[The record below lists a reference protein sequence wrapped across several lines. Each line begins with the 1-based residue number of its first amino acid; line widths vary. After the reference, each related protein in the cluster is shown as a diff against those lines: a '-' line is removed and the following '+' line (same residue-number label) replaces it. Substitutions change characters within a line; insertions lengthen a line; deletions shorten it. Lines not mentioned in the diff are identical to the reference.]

1 MAKYFNTSGTC
12 YPDKHYM
19 VHLDNRLAEIRQ
31 MVARGDYFVINR
43 ARQYGKTTTLRA
55 LEQYLRDDYAVLFLS
70 FQRLSSAK
78 FENEY
83 RFSTAFAEM
92 FLRAARN
99 KQKKILG
106 LDARALENLEAA
118 AAGKL
123 DLTDL
128 FNWLSELC
136 AASSRP
142 VVLMIDE
149 VDSASNNQV
158 FLDFLAQLRD
168 LYLDRDASPTFQS
181 VILAGVYDIKN
192 LKQKI
197 RNDEEHRYNSPWNI
211 AVPFSVDMSFS
222 VPDITGLLQD
232 YETDH
237 HTGMDISSI
246 ADLIFAYTSGYPFL
260 VSCVCKM
267 LDEQI
272 SLPEH
277 LGNLSKAW
285 SREGILEAVKCL
297 LKDTNTLF
305 DDMRKKIADYPELR
319 NILFAIL
326 FNGQIIPYNPD
337 NYAIDIGVM
346 FGFMKEENGTAVVAN
361 RIFETRIYNLFL
373 SEELLDNGTY
383 QAGLRERNQFII
395 NGRLNMD
402 LVLEKFVEHF
412 RDIYGQSDTRF
423 IEENGRRLFLLY
435 LRPIINGGG
444 NYYVE
449 ARTRD
454 LRRTDVIVDY
464 HGEQF
469 IIEMKIW
476 HGEEYNRRGEAQLV
490 DYLDAYHLT
499 KGYLLIFNFNK
510 KKTTGL
516 RTILLDGKTLVEAV
530 V

>member
-1 MAKYFNTSGTC
+1 M
-12 YPDKHYM
+12 
-19 VHLDNRLAEIRQ
+19 
-31 MVARGDYFVINR
+31 
-43 ARQYGKTTTLRA
+43 RA
-55 LEQYLRDDYAVLFLS
+55 LE
-70 FQRLSSAK
+70 K
-78 FENEY
+78 
-83 RFSTAFAEM
+83 
-92 FLRAARN
+92 
-99 KQKKILG
+99 
-106 LDARALENLEAA
+106 LETTV
-118 AAGKL
+118 AGKL

-128 FNWLSELC
+128 FNCLSELC
-136 AASSRP
+136 AASSKP
-142 VVLMIDE
+142 LVLMIDE
-149 VDSASNNQV
+149 VDNASNNQV

-168 LYLDRDASPTFQS
+168 LYLDRDASPAFQS

-197 RNDEEHRYNSPWNI
+197 RNESDHRYNSPWNI

-222 VPDITGLLQD
+222 VSDITGLLSD
-232 YETDH
+232 YENDH
-237 HTGMDISSI
+237 HTGMDIP
-246 ADLIFAYTSGYPFL
+246 ATAALIFDYTAGYPFL
-260 VSCVCKM
+260 VSCICKM

-272 SLPEH
+272 SLPAY
-277 LGNLSKAW
+277 LGSLSRAW

-297 LKDTNTLF
+297 LKDSNTLF

-319 NILFAIL
+319 NILYAVL
-326 FNGQIIPYNPD
+326 FNGQTIPYNPD

-373 SEELLDNGTY
+373 SEEFLDNGTY
-383 QAGLRERNQFII
+383 QAGLRERNQFVV
-395 NGRLNMD
+395 NGHLKMD

-412 RDIYGQSDTRF
+412 TDVYGENDTAF

-449 ARTRD
+449 ARTRS

-469 IIEMKIW
+469 VIELKIW
-476 HGEEYNRRGEAQLV
+476 HGEEYNRRGEAQLA
-490 DYLDAYHLT
+490 DYLEEYHLT
-499 KGYLLIFNFNK
+499 KGYLISFNFNK
-510 KKTTGL
+510 NKTAGL
-516 RTILLDGKTLVEAV
+516 RTFCINGKTLVEAV